1 MFLIKK
7 EKSHTSCS
15 IVPNPM
21 TQTNVENLLAQE
33 YTNLEPRLRQ
43 MLDEFPK
50 FREEILPSKYWE
62 VLNERNLKQISESS
76 YENFKRTVARNYF
89 TFIVQPWNRQ
99 IRFLMRSLPLG
110 QAISTYLGA
119 FFAPHHDILKW
130 SQSIYYNVL
139 TKLLWAYVE
148 KIDSEKLLERLSEP
162 LEGNPPR
169 VYQGDRLIS
178 QDLANSFLEYV
189 AVMQAD
195 VEHSEIRTIME
206 LGSGYGRTAY
216 VYLTLN
222 PECRYVL
229 VDIPPA
235 LYICE
240 KYLSDVFKDRKIFRF
255 RPFESYEDI
264 REEYEKSDIVFLMPN
279 QLELLPEK
287 SIDLFI
293 NISSLHEMRID
304 QIRYYFDVM
313 EKLTRKYFYTK
324 QWKESSIPHENV
336 VIRQEDYP
344 VDPSWRQIYSRECQV
359 QESFFEDLYDL
370 S

>member
-1 MFLIKK
+1 
-7 EKSHTSCS
+7 
-15 IVPNPM
+15 M
-21 TQTNVENLLAQE
+21 TQTNVENLLARE
-33 YTNLEPRLRQ
+33 YTDLDPRLRQ

-62 VLNERNLKQISESS
+62 ALNERNLKQISEDS
-76 YENFKRTVARNYF
+76 YDNFKRTVARNYF

-99 IRFLMRSLPLG
+99 IRFLIRSLPLG
-110 QAISTYLGA
+110 QAISTYIGA

-130 SQSIYYNVL
+130 YRSIYYNVL

-148 KIDSEKLLERLSEP
+148 RNDPEKLLERLSEP

-189 AVMQAD
+189 AVMHED
-195 VEHSEIRTIME
+195 VDQNEIRTIME

-222 PECRYVL
+222 PDRRYVL

-240 KYLSDVFKDRKIFRF
+240 KYLSDIFKDRKIFRF
-255 RPFESYEDI
+255 RPFERFEDVKD
-264 REEYEKSDIVFLMPN
+264 EYENADIVFLMPH

-304 QIRYYFDVM
+304 QINYYFKVM
-313 EKLTRKYFYTK
+313 EKLTSKYFYTK
-324 QWKESSIPHENV
+324 QWKESGIPHENV
-336 VIRQEDYP
+336 VIKQEDYP
-344 VDPSWRQIYSRECQV
+344 VKEDWRVIYSRECKV
-359 QESFFEDLYDL
+359 QELFFEELYDL